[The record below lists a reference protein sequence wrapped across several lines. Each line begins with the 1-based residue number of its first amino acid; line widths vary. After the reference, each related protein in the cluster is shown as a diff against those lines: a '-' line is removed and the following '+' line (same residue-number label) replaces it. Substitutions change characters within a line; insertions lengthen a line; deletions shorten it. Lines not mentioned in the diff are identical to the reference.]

1 MHSDL
6 LKQSDHKRRTLKSK
20 QTYLSSQSRKLDERM
35 PGVSSLEDAE
45 EILLQIYAS
54 IDELNKEKQLHHL
67 ANSEGLQDLEL
78 SVNNLLV
85 QNQEITDCVYGIV
98 QFIQE

>member
-1 MHSDL
+1 
-6 LKQSDHKRRTLKSK
+6 
-20 QTYLSSQSRKLDERM
+20 M

-54 IDELNKEKQLHHL
+54 IDELNKEKQLHLL

-78 SVNNLLV
+78 SVNNLFV

-98 QFIQE
+98 

>member
-1 MHSDL
+1 
-6 LKQSDHKRRTLKSK
+6 
-20 QTYLSSQSRKLDERM
+20 M

-54 IDELNKEKQLHHL
+54 IDELNKEKQLHLL

-98 QFIQE
+98 

>member
-1 MHSDL
+1 
-6 LKQSDHKRRTLKSK
+6 
-20 QTYLSSQSRKLDERM
+20 M

-45 EILLQIYAS
+45 EILVQIYAA
-54 IDELNKEKQLHHL
+54 IDELNKEKQLHLL
-67 ANSEGLQDLEL
+67 ANGEGLQDLEL

-98 QFIQE
+98 